1 MLFTNRNRPLSI
13 SISANGQT
21 IEEVSETK
29 FLGVIL
35 DNKLNWNAH
44 INYITK
50 KISKSVSILKMVK
63 YTFPCDILKSLYYT
77 LIYPYYTYCNLVWGS
92 AANVHLEPLIN
103 LQKKLVRIVSKSGYL
118 DHTEPIFNNLKLL
131 KVKQIYDLNCDK
143 FMYQCYNNK
152 NYYYFKDKLITNGDF
167 HDYDTRNRDL
177 LRKPFGRLQQF
188 KNSFINNGIDL
199 WNILPD
205 NTKEAPTRD
214 IFKNRI
220 ETLMYKNEI

>member
-131 KVKQIYDLNCDK
+131 KVKQIYDLNCAK

-152 NYYYFKDKLITNGDF
+152 NI
-167 HDYDTRNRDL
+167 
-177 LRKPFGRLQQF
+177 
-188 KNSFINNGIDL
+188 I
-199 WNILPD
+199 IL
-205 NTKEAPTRD
+205 K
-214 IFKNRI
+214 IS
-220 ETLMYKNEI
+220 